1 MSKLL
6 DSYKS
11 KRNFDITPEPADGG
25 VQMNGLQFVIQKH
38 WASSLHYDF
47 RLEFNGV
54 MKSWAIPKGP
64 SYDPKVKRMAMQVE
78 DHPLAY
84 ASFQGTIP
92 PKQYGSGKVIIWD
105 KGIWEPLGDPAADFA
120 SGNLKFE
127 LKGIKLHGKWVLVR
141 IKGKSEKQQPWLLIK
156 EKDSLAKSAEEFSIV
171 DEYPD
176 SVQEL
181 PFPCRTVS
189 SKENHRLVTKT
200 FDQILIDAPKADL
213 PQHLKP
219 QLATLAE
226 GAIGDKNWIVEIK
239 FDGYRL
245 LIRKD
250 KNEIKFFTRNGNDW
264 THKLTNL
271 KQKFLDSDFPSGWY
285 DGEIVIPNAKGV
297 PDFGALQ
304 KSFESSKSENIVL
317 YLFDVVYY
325 KGHDLRAIPLV
336 DRRVILTNQFE
347 HINSD
352 QIRLSEIFKASP
364 GNLLKSACHLGLEG
378 IILKNPDSPYL
389 SSRSAN
395 WLKLKC
401 KQRQEFVI
409 FGYTPPNGAR
419 SNFGALL
426 LAIYDENGLLK
437 HAGNVG
443 SGFTKKTLTDIKLKL
458 DAIKMRTSAVDKPFV
473 SPPKT
478 KWVEPVLVAEVEFGE
493 WTASGHIRHSVF
505 KCLRTDKDPK
515 TIIREVPNV
524 ELLKEEAEPTQVI
537 KKPNTVKVTNP
548 NRIIDPTSG
557 ITKLDVV
564 RYYQSVSDLMFQ
576 HLNHRPVS
584 LLRAPSGLNG
594 EMFFQKHA
602 ETEKLSGIKKI
613 QQDNGKFP
621 LIEINKKDGL
631 ASAAQWNVIEFH
643 THNGNL
649 SLDLPDRIIFDLDPG
664 ENVNW
669 EKVKDAAQLMKA
681 FLSQLKLPAF
691 LKTSGGK
698 GLHVVVP
705 LQKEYDWDTVKAFTQ
720 SVVVHMSKTIPS
732 RFVAKSGPKN
742 RVGKIFIDC
751 LRNGQDATTVSAWS
765 LRARAGM
772 GVSVPVDWEEL
783 TDIRSGDHWN
793 LRNLHSRLQRGNEPW
808 KQYEASAT
816 DISDAVELLKT

>member
-105 KGIWEPLGDPAADFA
+105 KGIWEPLGDPAADFT

-181 PFPCRTVS
+181 PFPYRTVS
-189 SKENHRLVTKT
+189 SKEKHRLVTKT
-200 FDQILIDAPKADL
+200 FDQILIGAPKADL
-213 PQHLKP
+213 PENLKP

-226 GAIGDKNWIVEIK
+226 GAIGDKNWLVEIK

-250 KNEIKFFTRNGNDW
+250 KENVKFFTRNGNDW
-264 THKLTNL
+264 TYKLANL

-347 HINSD
+347 HINSN
-352 QIRLSEIFKASP
+352 QIRLSEIFKASS
-364 GNLLKSACHLGLEG
+364 GNLFKSACQLGLEG
-378 IILKNPDSPYL
+378 IILKNPDSSYL

-443 SGFTKKTLTDIKLKL
+443 SGFTQKTLTDIKLKL
-458 DAIKMRTSAVDKPFV
+458 DAIKMRTSAIDKPFV

-478 KWVEPVLVAEVEFGE
+478 TWVQPVLVAEVEFGE

-505 KCLRTDKDPK
+505 KSLRTDKDPK

-524 ELLKEEAEPTQVI
+524 ELLEEAEPTQAT
-537 KKPNTVKVTNP
+537 KKPNTLKVTNP
-548 NRIIDPTSG
+548 IRIIDPTSG

-564 RYYQSVSDLMFQ
+564 RYYQLVSDLMFQ
-576 HLNHRPVS
+576 HLKYRPVS

-602 ETEKLSGIKKI
+602 ETEKLSGVKKI
-613 QQDNGKFP
+613 QQDNGKLP

-649 SLDLPDRIIFDLDPG
+649 SLDFPDRIIFDLDPG

-720 SVVVHMSKTIPS
+720 AVVVHMSKTIPS

-742 RVGKIFIDC
+742 RVGKIFIDY
-751 LRNGQDATTVSAWS
+751 LRNDQDATTVCAWS

-772 GVSVPVDWEEL
+772 GISVPVDWDEL
-783 TDIRSGDHWN
+783 SDIKSGDHWT
-793 LRNLHSRLQRGNEPW
+793 LRNVNSRLDRGNDAW
-808 KQYEASAT
+808 KQYETSAT
-816 DISDAVELLKT
+816 DISDAMELLKT